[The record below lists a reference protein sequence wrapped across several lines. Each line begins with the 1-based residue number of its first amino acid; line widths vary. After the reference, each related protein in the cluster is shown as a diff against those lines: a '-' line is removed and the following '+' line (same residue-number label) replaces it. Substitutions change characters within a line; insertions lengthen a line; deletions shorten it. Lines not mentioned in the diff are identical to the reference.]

1 MTVRTDTVKL
11 LTYTPKGYPT
21 LDGSE
26 ARYITN
32 ELASIQNAIG
42 KLVQVVKLLED
53 RMNTNGL
60 T

>member
-1 MTVRTDTVKL
+1 MTVRTDTAKL
-11 LTYTPKGYPT
+11 LTYTPKSYPT
-21 LDGSE
+21 LDGAE
-26 ARYITN
+26 ERFITD
-32 ELASIQNAIG
+32 ELSKVQNAIG